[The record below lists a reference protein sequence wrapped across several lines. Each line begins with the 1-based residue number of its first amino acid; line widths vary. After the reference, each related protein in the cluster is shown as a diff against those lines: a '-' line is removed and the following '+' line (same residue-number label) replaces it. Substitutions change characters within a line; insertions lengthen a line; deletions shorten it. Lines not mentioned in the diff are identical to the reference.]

1 MYRIARLMVGAALLV
16 AGALTATAAGA
27 EHASADPSPASLCPD
42 AVTAMFGPHVCVF
55 TPSMSQADIQADVNA
70 IYAQQVDNEMGTAR
84 YALLFEPGTYGSQSN
99 PLDIRVGYYTEVDG
113 LGQDPSAGVINGGVT
128 AIGKTGTGAL
138 DIFWHSV
145 SNLTIHVVPPAAG
158 CHTRTRS

>member
-1 MYRIARLMVGAALLV
+1 MDRIARLMGGAALLG

-27 EHASADPSPASLCPD
+27 EQARADRSPASLCPA

-99 PLDIRVGYYTEVDG
+99 PLDLRVGYYTEVDG
-113 LGQDPSAGVINGGVT
+113 LGQDPSACVFNGGVT
-128 AIGKTGTGAL
+128 AIGKNASAAL
-138 DIFWHSV
+138 DLFWRSV
-145 SNLTIHVVPPAAG
+145 ADLTINVDP
-158 CHTRTRS
+158 